1 MIIRHQ
7 ALHSNEGVLQSPSLL
22 LTPFFLVLFATQ
34 VDLPGLLAAREG
46 RSAVLAVLLASLCA
60 VTLAWWRYRRRDSTS
75 PRRIGRGI

>member
-1 MIIRHQ
+1 MTIRHQ
-7 ALHSNEGVLQSPSLL
+7 AAHSNQRVLESASLL
-22 LTPFFLVLFATQ
+22 LTPFFLALFATQ

-46 RSAVLAVLLASLCA
+46 RSAVLAVFLASLCA